1 MITLA
6 SRVVDAGGL
15 PYTHALS
22 PPPPTHAALCWSESF
37 FLFFSFLF
45 FSPVEGNEGTN
56 ERTNERRNE
65 GRRDCLRRCPIE
77 ETGKERDDV
86 GGKVS
91 FLFRRGKGSAR
102 ERNIESSGLEIGI
115 ERPLAVFRL
124 SYFVSFRRKKKLC

>member
-1 MITLA
+1 MLEVYLTRMRCPHPL
-6 SRVVDAGGL
+6 
-15 PYTHALS
+15 
-22 PPPPTHAALCWSESF
+22 PPTLHCVGRKVF
-37 FLFFSFLF
+37 FFSFLF

-91 FLFRRGKGSAR
+91 VLFRRGKGSAR